1 MTAWMSALMAPHR
14 FYAEL
19 PHSLLELCESMSRH
33 RALQRVV
40 AHPEIAQPP
49 PVLGSQMICRAC

>member
-1 MTAWMSALMAPHR
+1 MTAFFFYVMATNV

-33 RALQRVV
+33 RALQRVI